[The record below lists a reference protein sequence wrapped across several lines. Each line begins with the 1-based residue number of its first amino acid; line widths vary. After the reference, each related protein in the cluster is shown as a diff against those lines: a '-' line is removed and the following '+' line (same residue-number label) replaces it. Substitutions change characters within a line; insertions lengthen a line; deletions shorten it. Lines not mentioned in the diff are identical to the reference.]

1 MKPLAQNTDFLVI
14 KMDIEEILR
23 KEERYRRKMQTQWEM
38 YGHKFINKY
47 YKREEKQQRVRGARG
62 NPGSVFLA
70 HQNPKSTTA
79 NVKEVIEYVYIYEI
93 NDRNLSGIKFY
104 DIDIS
109 RHGYSVEYF
118 SEEYKEITKEEFDE
132 AMKLFINMFHFDEI
146 FNL

>member
-1 MKPLAQNTDFLVI
+1 MNVE
-14 KMDIEEILR
+14 DILI

-47 YKREEKQQRVRGARG
+47 YKRDRTRSRPQSIRGG
-62 NPGSVFLA
+62 GSVFLA
-70 HQNPKSTTA
+70 HQKGTTTA
-79 NVKEVIEYVYIYEI
+79 NIIDSENTEYLYLYKV
-93 NDRNLSGIKFY
+93 DGRNLSGILFY

-118 SEEYKEITKEEFDE
+118 PEDFVEITKEEFDRV
-132 AMKLFINMFHFDEI
+132 MKLFIDRFRFDII